1 MRPPSR
7 SCPRAKRRQ
16 TRSIL
21 GLILCAVAYT
31 ALWDIDDS
39 GVLMARRWWF
49 RPRRRLAYL
58 DSRPVRTM
66 PYGKETINPNYQSF
80 LKPSEIDGM
89 IFLRN
94 RKLDQPQPLQ
104 EEKGG
109 ESNNDLSMLVE
120 EDELSSSPSSSCDN
134 IFLFMP
140 QNFAHHG
147 HGSQL
152 NNYILASL
160 IASHTNRSMVLLE
173 APRENNEYKS
183 NSQFGCPPEAWE
195 TKIVRKGG
203 KPKKIGW
210 NDDFPNGLSRLIIHP
225 TWLSRECDLPCQD
238 TMSYEDWN
246 ELRLAHKDDTIPYE
260 IQCSSSSGGGGGIR
274 SSTGENEEGNQQ
286 TNVIVMGG
294 REVRDYFL
302 SYYRDQMLNRD
313 DESPTSKSSAEQWA
327 MRVGA
332 TSDEAHVF
340 ADYLTDRQDIWDYM
354 AATMARSGLLRFQP
368 WIARDVEQYMQE
380 MIDLPLNAHYDAIHV
395 RRGDKLTSDS
405 RYLVIN
411 FWESLGKYDEETG
424 SMPQDYIPFRYYLSQ
439 FEESVACS
447 PTPRI
452 VYVATDDVLEVQ
464 NEVNDLPKDSD
475 GNTILTYEDGGVQS
489 CHKFRFIFS
498 RVDPNLGLHISTGPS
513 KGSCEDRY
521 ARNIA
526 SVADLMILVKSNV
539 FVGEYNSNWGRLI
552 RLFRLR
558 ISDSEKIVNGA
569 RPVTQ
574 RGQMLIAFGRKHP
587 GPPGW

>member
-1 MRPPSR
+1 MRPPCR
-7 SCPRAKRRQ
+7 SCPNVKRRRA
-16 TRSIL
+16 RSIL
-21 GLILCAVAYT
+21 GLILCAITYT
-31 ALWDIDDS
+31 ALWDIDES

-49 RPRRRLAYL
+49 RPRRQLAYL
-58 DSRPVRTM
+58 DSRPVRSTS
-66 PYGKETINPNYQSF
+66 YGKNNINPNYQSF

-89 IFLRN
+89 MFLRN
-94 RKLDQPQPLQ
+94 RRLDQPQQ
-104 EEKGG
+104 QQGVEEGAG
-109 ESNNDLSMLVE
+109 ESSININDTSMKNDGLSA
-120 EDELSSSPSSSCDN
+120 SCDN

-140 QNFAHHG
+140 QSFAHHG

-160 IASHTNRSMVLLE
+160 IASHTNRAMILLE

-195 TKIVRKGG
+195 TTMPIKGG

-210 NDDFPNGLSRLIIHP
+210 NDDFPNGLSRLIKHP
-225 TWLSRECDLPCQD
+225 AWLSKECALPCQD
-238 TMSYEDWN
+238 TMSYDDWN
-246 ELRLAHKDDTIPYE
+246 DLRLVHQDDTKPYE
-260 IQCSSSSGGGGGIR
+260 FQCSNSISKSIDEN
-274 SSTGENEEGNQQ
+274 GEGKQQ
-286 TNVIVMGG
+286 ANVIVMGG

-313 DESPTSKSSAEQWA
+313 ESPTSKSSAEQWA

-332 TSDEAHVF
+332 SSDEAQVF
-340 ADYLTDRQDIWDYM
+340 ADLLTDRQDIWDYM
-354 AATMARSGLLRFQP
+354 AAIMARSGLLRFQP
-368 WIARDVEQYMQE
+368 WIARDVKEYMQDLV
-380 MIDLPLNAHYDAIHV
+380 DLPLNVPYDAIHV

-405 RYLVIN
+405 RHLVIS
-411 FWESLGKYDEETG
+411 FWKSLGEYDEETG
-424 SMPQDYIPFRYYLSQ
+424 SMPQDYIPFRYYLTQ
-439 FEESVACS
+439 FDESVACR

-452 VYVATDDVLEVQ
+452 VYVATDDVLEVK
-464 NEVNDLPKDSD
+464 NEVNDLPKDSE
-475 GNTILTYEDGGVQS
+475 GNTILTYGAGGEQS

-498 RVDPNLGLHISTGPS
+498 RVDPGLGLHISTGPM

-526 SVADLMILVKSNV
+526 SIADLMILAKSDV
-539 FVGEYNSNWGRLI
+539 LVGEYNSNWGRLI

-558 ISDSEKIVNGA
+558 ISDRVKIENGA

-574 RGQMLIAFGRKHP
+574 RGQMLIAIGRKHP